1 MTNFKFI
8 KKQSGQS
15 IIEAT
20 VAVSIVSLII
30 IALVSAITVSVRNA
44 TYAKNKSL
52 ATKYVTEGIEAVRSI
67 RDTNWLTL
75 ANVVPNVDD
84 IADRSVIFSGEQ
96 WQFSDTSVT
105 PAIGFTRIVSLKRIS
120 TDPDPDVIEVKV
132 TVSWISST
140 ATPFTTYATTRFTKW
155 K

>member
-30 IALVSAITVSVRNA
+30 VALVSAITVSVRNA

-75 ANVVPNVDD
+75 ANVVPIVDD
-84 IADRSVIFSGEQ
+84 IAYKSVIFSVSDEQ

-105 PAIGFTRIVSLKRIS
+105 PAIGFTRIITLTRTSE
-120 TDPDPDVIEVKV
+120 DVVEVKV
-132 TVSWISST
+132 TVSWLSSVVGI
-140 ATPFTTYATTRFTKW
+140 PFTTEATTQFSKW